1 MVRLTHS
8 HTSSAVALIL
18 DEGTGSLSQERENE
32 LERCHGR
39 DFRWETKPSRE
50 GMRLEV
56 YGQQREQS
64 FDVLPE

>member
-1 MVRLTHS
+1 M
-8 HTSSAVALIL
+8 ALIL